1 MLIKAKFDET
11 IANMQEEKHVY
22 HDLLRQLKAALN
34 SSGGAGQEL
43 NQEASAPREPVENK
57 RDKMRNNYFETVDER
72 LFQESSTEKVSLLA
86 EYAECMKI
94 IE

>member
-11 IANMQEEKHVY
+11 IANMQEQKHEY
-22 HDLLRQLKAALN
+22 HDLLRKLKAAL
-34 SSGGAGQEL
+34 SSSRGAGQEL
-43 NQEASAPREPVENK
+43 NQNASAPREPAENK